1 MQKLDIMWCVV
12 DSRVTESEILGGVGV
27 RIEFFLWLQL
37 RKSNR
42 IIFYIAINLGTLI
55 CGCWNGTISV

>member
-37 RKSNR
+37 HKSNR

-55 CGCWNGTISV
+55 RGCWNGTISV